1 MDDIFELIDFA
12 QFADEDNAPK
22 RYIRDQENPVE
33 LFSDLQFY
41 KRYR

>member
-1 MDDIFELIDFA
+1 MDDIFELM
-12 QFADEDNAPK
+12 QFVNEDNAPK

-33 LFSDLQFY
+33 FFSDLQFY

>member
-1 MDDIFELIDFA
+1 MYEIFELLNFEY
-12 QFADEDNAPK
+12 ADEDIAPK

>member
-1 MDDIFELIDFA
+1 MDDIFELIEFV
-12 QFADEDNAPK
+12 QFANEDNAPK

-33 LFSDLQFY
+33 FFSDLQFY